1 MYERARSNEQLGRD
15 KQRGR
20 IRAGLDEQRR
30 RKRRDNRRRKLR
42 AEMQMGQD
50 EQPRKESGERIILCD
65 NGVKPDEGK
74 CDEIAESNKNPY
86 PLISDT

>member
-1 MYERARSNEQLGRD
+1 MKITFVSDYVCPYCIA
-15 KQRGR
+15 
-20 IRAGLDEQRR
+20 A
-30 RKRRDNRRRKLR
+30 
-42 AEMQMGQD
+42 
-50 EQPRKESGERIILCD
+50 KESGERIILCD